1 MTRTGSQHNSLICQ
15 SQASQKGKS
24 RAKRERKKKEAPAA
38 PVSSLSPDTPEAQ
51 NPFWCDAHGFSHS
64 ERLPDHR
71 ADCARER

>member
-1 MTRTGSQHNSLICQ
+1 MSPES
-15 SQASQKGKS
+15 
-24 RAKRERKKKEAPAA
+24 KRERKKKEAPAA